1 MRLQFTYDNST
12 ANKYNPDP
20 SKWVYYGGQ
29 SWEEMGTPNMGFLV
43 IWEADEKGFLVD
55 DKAQR

>member
-1 MRLQFTYDNST
+1 MRVQFTYDNST

-43 IWEADEKGFLVD
+43 DREADEKGFLVE
-55 DKAQR
+55 R